1 MSTEDAEELVISED
15 GTISLPA
22 IEVLTGR
29 GVIFGKS
36 GSGKSNSA
44 SVVIEELLERGFPLL
59 IVDIE
64 GEYYTLKER
73 YEIVHVGATEKADM
87 PLRETEAEEVVNLCL
102 DRNRPVIIDLSEV
115 MDMDPAE
122 YFVEQ
127 VITILFS
134 REKEARK
141 PFLVVVEEI
150 HEFLPQQGGLDDL
163 GETLIRIAKRGRKRG
178 VGLTGMSQRPAAV
191 DKDFITQCDWMVWH
205 RLTWKNDTQVVQSI
219 LGSEKAS
226 EVQELA
232 TGEAIMMTDWDEMI
246 RTVQFRR
253 KWTYDAADTPTLD
266 PENRPDLT
274 NGTDSSPASAPR
286 ETDSGSPASTG
297 PGSQGDADSTASTD
311 DAAGTSEGATAPS
324 TDAESAA
331 EATSGTGPPS
341 GDEAPTEEPPRE
353 SGMSESGSPADGQGT
368 ATEATDRD
376 EPGQAPE
383 SAGSP
388 AQTPN
393 PPTPRAPGADRGSED
408 ADAGSGGGTEVEIKG
423 FEPPGGQGSSE
434 PTPAGGGPTGGRET
448 GSQSRRATGRV
459 TDVPKK
465 HADAPFDD
473 GDSRIALWELGHM
486 VAYVV
491 ASSLAV
497 VGRTARYAVEYAIG
511 TAEGPFDP
519 FEPADGDGVDGP
531 LSRDQVVLIL
541 SVMMVLSILVLAF
554 VYSG

>member
-1 MSTEDAEELVISED
+1 MSTEDAEQLVISDD
-15 GTISLPA
+15 GIALPA

-44 SVVIEELLERGFPLL
+44 SVIIEELLERGFPLL

-73 YEIVHVGATEKADM
+73 YEVVHIGATDKADM
-87 PLRETEAEEVVNLCL
+87 PLRETEPEQVVTLCL

-122 YFVEQ
+122 YFVDQ

-178 VGLTGMSQRPAAV
+178 LGMAGMSQRPAAV
-191 DKDFITQCDWMVWH
+191 DKEFITQCDWLVWH

-219 LGSEKAS
+219 LGSEKAQ

-232 TGEAIMMTDWDEMI
+232 TGEGIMMTDWDEMI
-246 RTVQFRR
+246 RTVKFRR
-253 KWTYDAADTPTLD
+253 KRTYDAADTPTLS

-274 NGTDSSPASAPR
+274 TDGTSSSVTSQQRLDQTEPSEAGAESEVDGDGEDAE
-286 ETDSGSPASTG
+286 ETV
-297 PGSQGDADSTASTD
+297 TAS
-311 DAAGTSEGATAPS
+311 SVEQP
-324 TDAESAA
+324 A
-331 EATSGTGPPS
+331 EATNGGGSGTDQGDVEANEPS
-341 GDEAPTEEPPRE
+341 DEATRTRTEDDDSR
-353 SGMSESGSPADGQGT
+353 SQ
-368 ATEATDRD
+368 
-376 EPGQAPE
+376 
-383 SAGSP
+383 
-388 AQTPN
+388 
-393 PPTPRAPGADRGSED
+393 D
-408 ADAGSGGGTEVEIKG
+408 ADDELRIKS
-423 FEPPGGQGSSE
+423 FEPPGSTQQTTNSG
-434 PTPAGGGPTGGRET
+434 TGGASTYGTPPTTREE
-448 GSQSRRATGRV
+448 SV

-465 HADAPFDD
+465 HADPPFED
-473 GDSRIALWELGHM
+473 GDSRTALWEFGHM

-491 ASSLAV
+491 ATLLAIV
-497 VGRTARYAVEYAIG
+497 ARTGRYAIRYAKG
-511 TAEGPFDP
+511 TEEGPFDP
-519 FEPADGDGVDGP
+519 LEPASTDGDTAP
-531 LSRDQVVLIL
+531 LTRDQMVLIISAL
-541 SVMMVLSILVLAF
+541 LLVVILVF
-554 VYSG
+554 GVVMT

>member
-1 MSTEDAEELVISED
+1 MSTEDAEQLVISDD
-15 GTISLPA
+15 GISLPA

-44 SVVIEELLERGFPLL
+44 SVIIEELLERGFPLL

-73 YEIVHVGATEKADM
+73 YEVVHIGSTDKADM
-87 PLRETEAEEVVNLCL
+87 PLRETEPEEVVNLCL

-141 PFLVVVEEI
+141 PFLLVVEEI

-178 VGLTGMSQRPAAV
+178 LGMAGMSQRPAAV
-191 DKDFITQCDWMVWH
+191 DKEFITQCDWLVWH

-219 LGSEKAS
+219 LGSEKAD

-253 KWTYDAADTPTLD
+253 KRTYDAADTPTIS
-266 PENRPDLT
+266 PEKRPDLT
-274 NGTDSSPASAPR
+274 TAGKSADPVGQPSSQPSTTPPDDNEGSNTNEAGSEAP
-286 ETDSGSPASTG
+286 D
-297 PGSQGDADSTASTD
+297 GDADSDGKQSTV
-311 DAAGTSEGATAPS
+311 AASEGAAVSNATQSQVENEPS
-324 TDAESAA
+324 
-331 EATSGTGPPS
+331 
-341 GDEAPTEEPPRE
+341 EAPAANREP
-353 SGMSESGSPADGQGT
+353 DT
-368 ATEATDRD
+368 
-376 EPGQAPE
+376 
-383 SAGSP
+383 
-388 AQTPN
+388 
-393 PPTPRAPGADRGSED
+393 
-408 ADAGSGGGTEVEIKG
+408 
-423 FEPPGGQGSSE
+423 E
-434 PTPAGGGPTGGRET
+434 PTEPTN
-448 GSQSRRATGRV
+448 GSQSRQSPDDLQIKEFDPPDKKPHSRGTQSAPAGGNRSASDGQI

-465 HADAPFDD
+465 HADPPFEDD
-473 GDSRIALWELGHM
+473 DSRIALWELGHM
-486 VAYVV
+486 VSYVV
-491 ASSLAV
+491 ATVLAIL
-497 VGRTARYAVEYAIG
+497 GRTGMYAIEYASG
-511 TAEGPFDP
+511 TADRSFDP
-519 FEPADGDGVDGP
+519 LQPAKPSSADAP
-531 LSRDQVVLIL
+531 FSRDQMVLIIA
-541 SVMMVLSILVLAF
+541 VMLLVVVILLGFIYAA
-554 VYSG
+554 